1 MIVEEETTVM
11 RRTAELARLNKVCF
25 SLYTISIIL
34 DEVPWHSGSASFNL
48 DGPVFKMNYGVF
60 SLNVSIDTKSRNLFR
75 CCQVRTTS
83 IERTIGIEYFD
94 LHEVYVN
101 KR

>member
-1 MIVEEETTVM
+1 
-11 RRTAELARLNKVCF
+11 
-25 SLYTISIIL
+25 
-34 DEVPWHSGSASFNL
+34 
-48 DGPVFKMNYGVF
+48 MNYGVF

-101 KR
+101 KRWYVLILEWKKKETPLW